1 LPRRPPDRKDKRRTS
16 RIEPYLAACRVVVGR
31 RQMSGYVTNL
41 SPRGARV
48 CCDEPPPRVGQKV
61 ALEIRFRGER
71 AAATRLLAE
80 ARWVRPAGDPT
91 DVHSF
96 GVSFRG
102 ISAGQRRAVE
112 QVLHEFRRRAAA
124 LLGLAG

>member
-1 LPRRPPDRKDKRRTS
+1 MPRREPDRKDKRRTS
-16 RIEPYLAACRVVVGR
+16 RIEPYLAPCRVVVGR

-48 CCDEPPPRVGQKV
+48 YCDDRPPRVGQKV
-61 ALEIRFRGER
+61 SLEIRFKER

-80 ARWVRPAGDPT
+80 ARWVRAADAAGDA
-91 DVHSF
+91 HSF

-102 ISAGQRRAVE
+102 MSATQRKAVE
-112 QVLHEFRRRAAA
+112 QVLHEFRRRAAT

>member
-1 LPRRPPDRKDKRRTS
+1 
-16 RIEPYLAACRVVVGR
+16 
-31 RQMSGYVTNL
+31 MSGYVTNL

-48 CCDEPPPRVGQKV
+48 YCDERPPRVGQRV
-61 ALEIRFRGER
+61 ALEIRFKER
-71 AAATRLLAE
+71 AAATRLVAE
-80 ARWVRPAGDPT
+80 ARWVRPADDPT

-102 ISAGQRRAVE
+102 ISAEQRRAVE
-112 QVLHEFRRRAAA
+112 QVLHEFRRRAAS

>member
-1 LPRRPPDRKDKRRTS
+1 
-16 RIEPYLAACRVVVGR
+16 
-31 RQMSGYVTNL
+31 MSGYVTNL

-48 CCDEPPPRVGQKV
+48 YCDDRPPRVGQKV
-61 ALEIRFRGER
+61 SLEIRFKER
-71 AAATRLLAE
+71 AASTRLLAE
-80 ARWVRPAGDPT
+80 ARWVRTADAAT
-91 DVHSF
+91 DAHSF

-102 ISAGQRRAVE
+102 MSTTQRKAVE

>member
-1 LPRRPPDRKDKRRTS
+1 LPRRPPDHKDKRRIS
-16 RIEPYLAACRVVVGR
+16 RIEPYLAPCRVVVGR

-48 CCDEPPPRVGQKV
+48 HCDDRPPRVGQKL
-61 ALEIRFRGER
+61 ALEIRFKER

-80 ARWVRPAGDPT
+80 ARWVRAAGDPT
-91 DVHSF
+91 DGHSF

-102 ISAGQRRAVE
+102 ISAEQRHAVE
-112 QVLHEFRRRAAA
+112 QALDEFRRRAAA

>member
-1 LPRRPPDRKDKRRTS
+1 
-16 RIEPYLAACRVVVGR
+16 
-31 RQMSGYVTNL
+31 MSGYVTNL

-48 CCDEPPPRVGQKV
+48 YCDERPPRVGQKV

-80 ARWVRPAGDPT
+80 ARWVRPADDPT

-112 QVLHEFRRRAAA
+112 QVLNEFRRRAAA